1 MKNYINKIKMT
12 SLLQMKA
19 QFESLTTQYDDN
31 LAEMA
36 TCAAR
41 NDEGMCIVLR
51 LLLDVLLPLQLST
64 HVFAFALP
72 LEIIL
77 FVVHKPSQINSA

>member
-1 MKNYINKIKMT
+1 MKNSIIKVKMT
-12 SLLQMKA
+12 SLLQMRA

-41 NDEGMCIVLR
+41 NDEGMSFSDKIKDHPFCS
-51 LLLDVLLPLQLST
+51 P
-64 HVFAFALP
+64 
-72 LEIIL
+72 
-77 FVVHKPSQINSA
+77 

>member
-1 MKNYINKIKMT
+1 
-12 SLLQMKA
+12 MKA

-41 NDEGMCIVLR
+41 NEEGMCDVLR
-51 LLLDVLLPLQLST
+51 LFVRCAPFLSGFLPLFRICFSF
-64 HVFAFALP
+64 HDW
-72 LEIIL
+72 
-77 FVVHKPSQINSA
+77 